1 MPLAKAY
8 PAGGNVMV
16 DNLWYKD
23 AQEGIQVKL
32 EVTIL
37 WMPFCPGFQ
46 RKTKTCLHPW
56 RRKGRDLI
64 AKIWN
69 MFRDLWESKDD
80 SQLTVE
86 AHAWAN
92 CHSVI
97 NICRPPIH
105 WQFSFHQLARYPL
118 RDGSFASHNFTRLVA
133 KIPSVMEVAPRCKLL
148 VHCLHFIQCLTLYK
162 LLTLLPPLTLCTA

>member
-23 AQEGIQVKL
+23 AQEGIQVKPK
-32 EVTIL
+32 VTIL
-37 WMPFCPGFQ
+37 WTPSLPRLSKKNENLSSPMEKKRQRSNSKDLKHVSRSVRKQRRLPADCGSPCLSKLPFCNKHLQ
-46 RKTKTCLHPW
+46 TS
-56 RRKGRDLI
+56 
-64 AKIWN
+64 N
-69 MFRDLWESKDD
+69 S
-80 SQLTVE
+80 LTVLLT
-86 AHAWAN
+86 
-92 CHSVI
+92 SD
-97 NICRPPIH
+97 
-105 WQFSFHQLARYPL
+105 RYPL